1 MGSFKIFSNDY
12 FNKSNGD
19 NFYFARNLMNWVDF
33 KNHVLDL
40 EYYSICSVDDLTCKQ
55 QTTFKPYDKI
65 YVKLRILDDNGEFY

>member
-1 MGSFKIFSNDY
+1 
-12 FNKSNGD
+12 
-19 NFYFARNLMNWVDF
+19 MNWVDF

>member
-1 MGSFKIFSNDY
+1 
-12 FNKSNGD
+12 
-19 NFYFARNLMNWVDF
+19 MNWVDF

-65 YVKLRILDDNGEFY
+65 YVKLRILDDNGEFYQDEIDNIYIRMKMMDIYL